1 MRGKDILDLRSQE
14 LSGCAK
20 RVAILPE
27 LAVILLESALV
38 LLCSS
43 QARAREHAENVSSDF
58 DLSRVR
64 TGRGVDER
72 CERALSAE
80 HRFGAHCSANLG
92 EQCEVYGLIER
103 EGSDGR
109 RKGRAVED
117 SQMFLGRERNGCDI
131 GLLEGDARRHDLART
146 ERLVTREDTDGWI
159 ADKRASDVRQRRE
172 ICER

>member
-1 MRGKDILDLRSQE
+1 MLQAAIRDPNPVVFLENEMLYGVSLPVSQE
-14 LSGCAK
+14 VMSDDFVLPVGKAK
-20 RVAILPE
+20 
-27 LAVILLESALV
+27 
-38 LLCSS
+38 
-43 QARAREHAENVSSDF
+43 
-58 DLSRVR
+58 
-64 TGRGVDER
+64 
-72 CERALSAE
+72 
-80 HRFGAHCSANLG
+80 
-92 EQCEVYGLIER
+92 IER

-117 SQMFLGRERNGCDI
+117 SQMLLGRQRNGCDI